1 MPHTSDKLQQI
12 KPLYQSTS
20 YCKVGE
26 KENNNLLGQ
35 ENRKIFHR
43 KIFHNTASKNL
54 HTGFQK
60 LCT

>member
-12 KPLYQSTS
+12 KPLYRSTS
-20 YCKVGE
+20 YCKVRE

-35 ENRKIFHR
+35 ENRKISYD
-43 KIFHNTASKNL
+43 TASKNL
-54 HTGFQK
+54 HTDFQK